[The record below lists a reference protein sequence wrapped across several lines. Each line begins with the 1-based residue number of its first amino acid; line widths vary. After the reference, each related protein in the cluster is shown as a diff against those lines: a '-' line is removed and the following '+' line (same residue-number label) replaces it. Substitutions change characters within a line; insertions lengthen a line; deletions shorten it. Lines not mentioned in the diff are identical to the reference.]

1 MSNLVK
7 LSKGG
12 SVLLAILFS
21 ISTAS
26 ASQVYDN
33 NTGTYTDD
41 FSDNVGIPTRTKVN
55 VNSGIIQL
63 QNATNTTFNTP
74 YSATGEVL
82 TSAVIPT
89 SVAKWGTVTV
99 NANVPASTTVRMQ
112 VYINDQ
118 DGGVKAYPDTLLSGN
133 STGFDI
139 VNGNQTIDISQ
150 LAPLATLSVLYPEY
164 SYFGAANKPPAL
176 KIKILMSTTDPLY
189 TPTVDSLVVT
199 WSPKQGD
206 LASTTLNISDW
217 QTAYT
222 NLKNTLHLSFSN
234 ESVYPA
240 FEWASNK
247 LDNCGTP
254 RPSAIYNSQLIS
266 SVACMYGTGNMY
278 AIDMNTGT
286 FNWSLPY
293 TTTVGTAFTIGAN
306 GTSYQTDNADVLSAI
321 DLNNRNVKWT
331 HNFISGHGNDDVFI
345 GQDGMLYTIRMNNLT
360 TAYMNAFTP
369 DGNLAWT
376 SLINDASP
384 NQIFPS
390 SFAQGDDGTIYFTE
404 RINGNPATGKLFAFN
419 LNTRSILWT
428 YTIPDIRIIENLAPV
443 IGPDGIIYT
452 AGYSYT
458 GKNPQ
463 VYAINQNG
471 TLKWT
476 SNLGSVSV
484 NDIGYISALS
494 LRSDGVLMAV
504 RLGEEGEVYNGF
516 FAGVYSAS
524 STVQAIDTATGA
536 IIPTKSFPMSGTGVI
551 SFTDGRD
558 GAYIYSDGQGITA
571 NDHYLTLGYYNSNSA
586 NKWNVRYPY
595 NYNDGNSLYM
605 FAVTTNSFMYNTILG
620 DSRGWVYGSVSKE
633 TSDLTNMFT
642 QYFALSPW
650 TLSVNINA
658 DTVSPGSQ
666 LSFSALSSMKQ
677 VNPLFGGN
685 NAMQVVLD
693 TGEKI
698 PLLYNGLDGRG
709 STVWTASYTIP
720 TDYKLGDHSYTL
732 EASQTYLVTDIPT
745 HFAATTT
752 ESNNTGITRTGTF
765 KVQQAGI
772 LFTSTGG
779 TGNTTVQNTAE
790 VLFVTGTSTATTT
803 PTVVTNTNPT
813 PTVPTSSP
821 YSIQEPLTRTL
832 RYRTWGTD
840 VEHLQTILAKDPNI
854 YPEGLVTGYFGTLTR
869 SAVQAVQNRWNIVT
883 SSDAGYGIFGPKTLA
898 KVREQ
903 WGW

>member
-112 VYINDQ
+112 VYGSDM
-118 DGGVKAYPDTLLSGN
+118 AYLETVLPGN
-133 STGFDI
+133 LVGFDI
-139 VNGNQTIDISQ
+139 SSNSNTVNISSIPPLINLVNQDQ
-150 LAPLATLSVLYPEY
+150 PLVL
-164 SYFGAANKPPAL
+164 G
-176 KIKILMSTTDPLY
+176 IKLLFTTSDPLY

-199 WSPKQGD
+199 WTPKQGD
-206 LASTTLNISDW
+206 LASTTLAISDW
-217 QTAYT
+217 PKSFA
-222 NLKNTLHLSFSN
+222 NIANTLHIPSSN
-234 ESVYPA
+234 SQIYPS
-240 FEWASNK
+240 FEWGSEKITGCQRSTPGSIFNGELIESTGGCSDRSSFITG
-247 LDNCGTP
+247 LD
-254 RPSAIYNSQLIS
+254 INSG
-266 SVACMYGTGNMY
+266 V
-278 AIDMNTGT
+278 
-286 FNWSLPY
+286 FNWKLPSIGFY
-293 TTTVGTAFTIGAN
+293 DSFTIGSN
-306 GTSYQTDNADVLSAI
+306 GTAYNTEYGYDEFVAI
-321 DLNNRNVKWT
+321 DLINHNIKWT
-331 HNFISGHGNDDVFI
+331 YNWPGGHGGNSVDI
-345 GQDGMLYTIRMNNLT
+345 GEDGMIYTIRHNPIQTMDLL
-360 TAYMNAFTP
+360 AFNP
-369 DGNLAWT
+369 DGTLAYTENILDVTPKVVFASEFAKDPQGILYFNTYIGDNTGNINL
-376 SLINDASP
+376 
-384 NQIFPS
+384 
-390 SFAQGDDGTIYFTE
+390 
-404 RINGNPATGKLFAFN
+404 GKTYAFN
-419 LNTRSILWT
+419 PKTRSIIWQYPT
-428 YTIPDIRIIENLAPV
+428 GDSYAPPV
-443 IGPDGIIYT
+443 IGPDGTIYI
-452 AGYSYT
+452 ANWGGYGS
-458 GKNPQ
+458 NPFSKKI
-463 VYAINQNG
+463 YALNSDG
-471 TLKWT
+471 TLKWQKDYSST
-476 SNLGSVSV
+476 T
-484 NDIGYISALS
+484 DQGYYTPLS
-494 LRSDGVLMAV
+494 LRSDGVLLAT
-504 RLGEEGEVYNGF
+504 LQTSFGNNTYND
-516 FAGVYSAS
+516 VPNDAS
-524 STVQAIDTATGA
+524 STLQAID
-536 IIPTKSFPMSGTGVI
+536 SGTGNLLYQKPLIGSNVG
-551 SFTDGRD
+551 FTDDLDNLYMSSAERGVTGGD
-558 GAYIYSDGQGITA
+558 WYSV
-571 NDHYLTLGYYNSNSA
+571 LGYYNKTLDSKWKIKYAFNDESA
-586 NKWNVRYPY
+586 MVDRNFTAGAK
-595 NYNDGNSLYM
+595 SLSSL
-605 FAVTTNSFMYNTILG
+605 VG
-620 DSRGWVYGSVSKE
+620 DSRGWLYGSFTKTTQIYPQNTE
-633 TSDLTNMFT
+633 DLFT